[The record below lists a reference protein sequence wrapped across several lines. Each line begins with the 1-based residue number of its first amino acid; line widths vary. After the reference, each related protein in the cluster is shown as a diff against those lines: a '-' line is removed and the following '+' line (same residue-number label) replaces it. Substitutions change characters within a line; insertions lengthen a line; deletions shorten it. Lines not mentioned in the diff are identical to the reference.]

1 MTASQ
6 KEVVKQSDIDD
17 LEDALLGEFERL
29 DGEFKRLEELINL
42 TRADNMGNLE
52 AMVELQR
59 SQEKL
64 VTLGNVLHQGFNSRL
79 AKLEA
84 KRWWQVWK

>member
-1 MTASQ
+1 MAASQ
-6 KEVVKQSDIDD
+6 KEVVEQSDIDD
-17 LEDALLGEFERL
+17 LEDAVL
-29 DGEFKRLEELINL
+29 GEFKRLEELIKL
-42 TRADNMGNLE
+42 TRADNMGNLKT
-52 AMVELQR
+52 MVELQR

-64 VTLGNVLHQGFNSRL
+64 VALGNVVHEGFNSRL